1 VVEQWGIWS
10 GAASPNPLLFP
21 LSSPFFLPFLVSV
34 SVTSSLSGFF
44 FGPLS
49 FQLTY
54 IRVRITAVN
63 SSEKMAYRLSVAT
76 ASCHALPSTLSTAV
90 IAC

>member
-1 VVEQWGIWS
+1 VEDDGLLVLAVL
-10 GAASPNPLLFP
+10 GAAAAAAGSWRWWSSGEFGAGRRVPILP

-63 SSEKMAYRLSVAT
+63 S
-76 ASCHALPSTLSTAV
+76 
-90 IAC
+90 